1 MAQDDLLQRIDE
13 KLDALRQDF
22 NDYRVSVEG
31 RLTKVE
37 AHSTIFGTIAGAI
50 GGALSAFFV
59 PKG

>member
-1 MAQDDLLQRIDE
+1 MLTDDLLKRIDE

-37 AHSTIFGTIAGAI
+37 VRSSIFGAISGAI
-50 GGALSAFFV
+50 MGALSYFV
-59 PKG
+59 GPRH

>member
-1 MAQDDLLQRIDE
+1 MTDTALLERIDE

-37 AHSTIFGTIAGAI
+37 VRSSLFGTIGGAI
-50 GGALSAFFV
+50 AGGIAAYFGH
-59 PKG
+59 K